1 MGIKRKKK
9 VGARPQKV
17 NIRKEGTS
25 ASRGLEVGCAA
36 KDADARSLTAASPA
50 RQLRERGRAAGGIDI
65 RVGYATAAAAGI
77 SGDAAVSCGLPGGSR
92 ALILS
97 DGMGK
102 GIKAAAGSR
111 LVVTRLRRNLKAGMP
126 VAKAIKEVNRYM
138 IEQSE
143 AGSHKCAGGTAFAA
157 IKDGT
162 DFAAT
167 RSGTGYANGQIGN
180 VVEQVNPAL
189 GQSGTVF
196 AATRSGTAFANG
208 QIGKVIE
215 QVNPAS
221 GQVNPAAGQ
230 VSSMAGQGGTD
241 YEDEDFATVDLTVI
255 DRQSCRARFYK
266 MGAATSFIMRQGH
279 VRKIKGAA
287 LPVGIIPRLRLTHI
301 SAVLKEGDLIVMVSD
316 GITDADRK
324 DPEACWLCEY
334 LSRNIYREDFDA
346 GRLSARQI
354 AADILAEAEARY
366 GGRERDDLTVAAALI
381 VKAAQTVQRDE
392 E

>member
-1 MGIKRKKK
+1 MGTKRKKK

-17 NIRKEGTS
+17 NIRKEGIS
-25 ASRGLEVGCAA
+25 ASRGLEGGCAVR
-36 KDADARSLTAASPA
+36 DAATRSLTAARPA
-50 RQLRERGRAAGGIDI
+50 APAAPVREGGRACGGIDI
-65 RVGYATAAAAGI
+65 RVGYAAAAAAGI
-77 SGDAAVSCGLPGGSR
+77 SGDAAASCGLPGGSR

-138 IEQSE
+138 IEQAE
-143 AGSHKCAGGTAFAA
+143 AASLKSPGGTDFANGQTGSA
-157 IKDGT
+157 VEQVNPTPGQGGT
-162 DFAAT
+162 DFAA
-167 RSGTGYANGQIGN
+167 GQC
-180 VVEQVNPAL
+180 
-189 GQSGTVF
+189 
-196 AATRSGTAFANG
+196 
-208 QIGKVIE
+208 
-215 QVNPAS
+215 
-221 GQVNPAAGQ
+221 
-230 VSSMAGQGGTD
+230 SSDCA
-241 YEDEDFATVDLTVI
+241 DEDFATVDLTVI

-266 MGAATSFIMRQGH
+266 MGAATSFIMRQGR

-316 GITDADRK
+316 GITDADRQ
-324 DPEACWLCEY
+324 DPEACWLCDY
-334 LSRNIYREDFDA
+334 LSQNIYRDNFDA

-354 AADILAEAEARY
+354 AADILTEAEARY

-381 VKAAQTVQRDE
+381 VKATQTVQGNE

>member
-1 MGIKRKKK
+1 MGTKRKKK
-9 VGARPQKV
+9 VGARPQKM

-25 ASRGLEVGCAA
+25 ASCGLEGGCAVR
-36 KDADARSLTAASPA
+36 DAATRSLTAARPA
-50 RQLRERGRAAGGIDI
+50 APAAPVREGGRACGGIEI
-65 RVGYATAAAAGI
+65 RVGYAAAAAAGI
-77 SGDAAVSCGLPGGSR
+77 SGDAAASCGLPGGSR

-138 IEQSE
+138 IEQAE
-143 AGSHKCAGGTAFAA
+143 AASLKSPG
-157 IKDGT
+157 GT
-162 DFAAT
+162 DFA
-167 RSGTGYANGQIGN
+167 NGQTGSA
-180 VVEQVNPAL
+180 VEQVNPA
-189 GQSGTVF
+189 
-196 AATRSGTAFANG
+196 
-208 QIGKVIE
+208 
-215 QVNPAS
+215 P
-221 GQVNPAAGQ
+221 
-230 VSSMAGQGGTD
+230 GQGGTD
-241 YEDEDFATVDLTVI
+241 FAAGQCSSDCADEDFATVDLTVI

-266 MGAATSFIMRQGH
+266 MGAATSFIMRQGR

-324 DPEACWLCEY
+324 DPEACWLCDY
-334 LSRNIYREDFDA
+334 LSQNIYKEDFDA

-354 AADILAEAEARY
+354 AADILKEAETRY

-381 VKAAQTVQRDE
+381 VKATQTVQRDE

>member
-1 MGIKRKKK
+1 M
-9 VGARPQKV
+9 

-25 ASRGLEVGCAA
+25 ASCGLEGGCAVR
-36 KDADARSLTAASPA
+36 DAATRSLTAARPA
-50 RQLRERGRAAGGIDI
+50 APVREGGRACGGIDI
-65 RVGYATAAAAGI
+65 RVGYAAAAAAGI
-77 SGDAAVSCGLPGGSR
+77 SGDAAASCGLPGGSR

-138 IEQSE
+138 IEQAE
-143 AGSHKCAGGTAFAA
+143 AASLKSPGGTDFANGQTGSA
-157 IKDGT
+157 VEQVNPTPGQGGT
-162 DFAAT
+162 DFAA
-167 RSGTGYANGQIGN
+167 GQC
-180 VVEQVNPAL
+180 
-189 GQSGTVF
+189 
-196 AATRSGTAFANG
+196 
-208 QIGKVIE
+208 
-215 QVNPAS
+215 
-221 GQVNPAAGQ
+221 
-230 VSSMAGQGGTD
+230 SSDCA
-241 YEDEDFATVDLTVI
+241 DEDFATVDLTVI

-266 MGAATSFIMRQGH
+266 MGAATSFIMRQGR

-324 DPEACWLCEY
+324 DPEACWLCDY
-334 LSRNIYREDFDA
+334 LSQNIYRDNFDA

-354 AADILAEAEARY
+354 AADILTEAETRY

-381 VKAAQTVQRDE
+381 VKATQTVQGNE

>member
-1 MGIKRKKK
+1 MGTKRKKK

-25 ASRGLEVGCAA
+25 ASCGLEGGCAVR
-36 KDADARSLTAASPA
+36 DAATRSLTAARPA
-50 RQLRERGRAAGGIDI
+50 APVREGGRACGGIDIDI
-65 RVGYATAAAAGI
+65 RVGYAAAAAAGI
-77 SGDAAVSCGLPGGSR
+77 SGDAAASCGLPGGSR

-138 IEQSE
+138 IEQAE
-143 AGSHKCAGGTAFAA
+143 AASLKSPGGTDFANGQTGSA
-157 IKDGT
+157 VEQVNPTPGQGGT
-162 DFAAT
+162 DFAA
-167 RSGTGYANGQIGN
+167 GQC
-180 VVEQVNPAL
+180 
-189 GQSGTVF
+189 
-196 AATRSGTAFANG
+196 
-208 QIGKVIE
+208 
-215 QVNPAS
+215 
-221 GQVNPAAGQ
+221 
-230 VSSMAGQGGTD
+230 SSDCA
-241 YEDEDFATVDLTVI
+241 DEDFATVDLTVI

-266 MGAATSFIMRQGH
+266 MGAATSFIMRQGR

-324 DPEACWLCEY
+324 DPEACWLCDY
-334 LSRNIYREDFDA
+334 LSQNIYRDNFDA

-354 AADILAEAEARY
+354 AADILTEAEARY

-381 VKAAQTVQRDE
+381 VKATQTVQGNE

>member
-1 MGIKRKKK
+1 M
-9 VGARPQKV
+9 
-17 NIRKEGTS
+17 NIRKEGIS
-25 ASRGLEVGCAA
+25 ASRGLEGGCAVREA
-36 KDADARSLTAASPA
+36 ATRSLTAARPAAPA
-50 RQLRERGRAAGGIDI
+50 REGGRACGGIDI
-65 RVGYATAAAAGI
+65 RVGYAAAAAAGI
-77 SGDAAVSCGLPGGSR
+77 SGDAAASCGLPGGSR

-138 IEQSE
+138 IEQAE
-143 AGSHKCAGGTAFAA
+143 AASLKSPGGTDFANGQTGSA
-157 IKDGT
+157 VEQVNPTPGQGGT
-162 DFAAT
+162 DFAA
-167 RSGTGYANGQIGN
+167 GQC
-180 VVEQVNPAL
+180 
-189 GQSGTVF
+189 
-196 AATRSGTAFANG
+196 
-208 QIGKVIE
+208 
-215 QVNPAS
+215 
-221 GQVNPAAGQ
+221 
-230 VSSMAGQGGTD
+230 SSDCA
-241 YEDEDFATVDLTVI
+241 DEDFATVDLTVI

-266 MGAATSFIMRQGH
+266 MGAATSFIMRQGR

-316 GITDADRK
+316 GITDADRE
-324 DPEACWLCEY
+324 DTEACWLCDY
-334 LSRNIYREDFDA
+334 LSQNIYRDNFDA

-354 AADILAEAEARY
+354 AADILTEAETRY

-381 VKAAQTVQRDE
+381 VKATQTVQGNE

>member
-1 MGIKRKKK
+1 MGTKRKKK

-25 ASRGLEVGCAA
+25 ARCGHAGGCAGR
-36 KDADARSLTAASPA
+36 DDDARNLTAARPA
-50 RQLRERGRAAGGIDI
+50 APVREGGRACGGIEI
-65 RVGYATAAAAGI
+65 KVGYAAAAAAGI
-77 SGDAAVSCGLPGGSR
+77 SGDAAASCGLPGGSR

-138 IEQSE
+138 IEQAE
-143 AGSHKCAGGTAFAA
+143 TASHKRASGTAFAV
-157 IKDGT
+157 IQGKVQDGT
-162 DFAAT
+162 DFA
-167 RSGTGYANGQIGN
+167 
-180 VVEQVNPAL
+180 
-189 GQSGTVF
+189 
-196 AATRSGTAFANG
+196 
-208 QIGKVIE
+208 VI
-215 QVNPAS
+215 QD
-221 GQVNPAAGQ
+221 
-230 VSSMAGQGGTD
+230 GTD
-241 YEDEDFATVDLTVI
+241 YGDEDFATVDLTVI

-324 DPEACWLCEY
+324 DPEACWLCDY

-381 VKAAQTVQRDE
+381 VKATQTVQGNE

>member
-1 MGIKRKKK
+1 MGTKRKKK

-25 ASRGLEVGCAA
+25 ASCGLEGGCAVR
-36 KDADARSLTAASPA
+36 DAATRSLTAARPA
-50 RQLRERGRAAGGIDI
+50 APAAPVREGGRACGGIDI
-65 RVGYATAAAAGI
+65 RVGYAAAAAAGI
-77 SGDAAVSCGLPGGSR
+77 SGDAAASCGLPGGSR

-138 IEQSE
+138 IEQAE
-143 AGSHKCAGGTAFAA
+143 AASLKSPGGTDFANGQTGSA
-157 IKDGT
+157 VEQVNPTPGQGGT
-162 DFAAT
+162 DFAA
-167 RSGTGYANGQIGN
+167 GQC
-180 VVEQVNPAL
+180 
-189 GQSGTVF
+189 
-196 AATRSGTAFANG
+196 
-208 QIGKVIE
+208 
-215 QVNPAS
+215 
-221 GQVNPAAGQ
+221 
-230 VSSMAGQGGTD
+230 SSDCA
-241 YEDEDFATVDLTVI
+241 DEDFATVDLTVI

-266 MGAATSFIMRQGH
+266 MGAATSFIMRQGR

-316 GITDADRK
+316 GITDADMQ
-324 DPEACWLCEY
+324 DPEACWLCDY
-334 LSRNIYREDFDA
+334 LSQNIYRDNFDA

-354 AADILAEAEARY
+354 AADILTEAEARY

-381 VKAAQTVQRDE
+381 VKATQTVQGNE

>member
-1 MGIKRKKK
+1 MGTKRKKK

-25 ASRGLEVGCAA
+25 ASCGLEGGCAVR
-36 KDADARSLTAASPA
+36 DAATRSLTAARPA
-50 RQLRERGRAAGGIDI
+50 APAAPVREGGRACGGIEI
-65 RVGYATAAAAGI
+65 RVGYAAAAAAGI
-77 SGDAAVSCGLPGGSR
+77 SGDAAASCGLPGGSR

-111 LVVTRLRRNLKAGMP
+111 LVVTRLSRNLKAGMP

-138 IEQSE
+138 IEH
-143 AGSHKCAGGTAFAA
+143 AVAA
-157 IKDGT
+157 SLKSPDGT
-162 DFAAT
+162 DFA
-167 RSGTGYANGQIGN
+167 NGQTGSA
-180 VVEQVNPAL
+180 VEQVNP
-189 GQSGTVF
+189 T
-196 AATRSGTAFANG
+196 
-208 QIGKVIE
+208 
-215 QVNPAS
+215 P
-221 GQVNPAAGQ
+221 
-230 VSSMAGQGGTD
+230 GQGGTD
-241 YEDEDFATVDLTVI
+241 FAAGQCSSDCADEDFATVDLTVI

-266 MGAATSFIMRQGH
+266 MGAATSFIMRQGR

-316 GITDADRK
+316 GITDADRQ
-324 DPEACWLCEY
+324 DPEACWLCDY
-334 LSRNIYREDFDA
+334 LSQNIYRDNFDA

-354 AADILAEAEARY
+354 AADILTEAEARY

-381 VKAAQTVQRDE
+381 VKATQTVQGNE

>member
-17 NIRKEGTS
+17 NIRKEGIS
-25 ASRGLEVGCAA
+25 ASRGLEGGCAVR
-36 KDADARSLTAASPA
+36 DAATRSLTAARPAAPA
-50 RQLRERGRAAGGIDI
+50 REGGRAFGGIDI
-65 RVGYATAAAAGI
+65 RVGYAAAAAAGI
-77 SGDAAVSCGLPGGSR
+77 SGDAAASCGLPGGSR

-138 IEQSE
+138 IEQAE
-143 AGSHKCAGGTAFAA
+143 AASLKSPGGTDFANGQTGSA
-157 IKDGT
+157 VEQVNPTPGQGGT
-162 DFAAT
+162 DFAA
-167 RSGTGYANGQIGN
+167 GQC
-180 VVEQVNPAL
+180 
-189 GQSGTVF
+189 
-196 AATRSGTAFANG
+196 
-208 QIGKVIE
+208 
-215 QVNPAS
+215 
-221 GQVNPAAGQ
+221 
-230 VSSMAGQGGTD
+230 SSDCA
-241 YEDEDFATVDLTVI
+241 DEDFATVDLTVI

-266 MGAATSFIMRQGH
+266 MGAATSFIMRQGR

-316 GITDADRK
+316 GITDADMQ
-324 DPEACWLCEY
+324 DPEACWLCDY
-334 LSRNIYREDFDA
+334 LSQNIYRDNFDA

-354 AADILAEAEARY
+354 AADILTEAETRY

-381 VKAAQTVQRDE
+381 VKATQTVQGNE

>member
-1 MGIKRKKK
+1 MGTKRKKK

-17 NIRKEGTS
+17 NIRKDGIS
-25 ASRGLEVGCAA
+25 ASRGLEDGCAVR
-36 KDADARSLTAASPA
+36 DAATRSLTAARPA
-50 RQLRERGRAAGGIDI
+50 APVREGGRACGGIDI
-65 RVGYATAAAAGI
+65 RVGYAAAAAAGI
-77 SGDAAVSCGLPGGSR
+77 SGDAAASCGLPGGSR

-138 IEQSE
+138 IEQAE
-143 AGSHKCAGGTAFAA
+143 AASLKSPGGTDFANGQTGSA
-157 IKDGT
+157 VEQVNPTPGQGGT
-162 DFAAT
+162 DFAA
-167 RSGTGYANGQIGN
+167 GQC
-180 VVEQVNPAL
+180 
-189 GQSGTVF
+189 
-196 AATRSGTAFANG
+196 
-208 QIGKVIE
+208 
-215 QVNPAS
+215 
-221 GQVNPAAGQ
+221 
-230 VSSMAGQGGTD
+230 SSDCA
-241 YEDEDFATVDLTVI
+241 DEDFATVDLTVI

-266 MGAATSFIMRQGH
+266 MGAATSFIMRQGR

-324 DPEACWLCEY
+324 DPEACWLCDY
-334 LSRNIYREDFDA
+334 LSQNIYRDNFDA

-354 AADILAEAEARY
+354 AADILTEAEARY

-381 VKAAQTVQRDE
+381 VKATQTVQGNE

>member
-1 MGIKRKKK
+1 MGTKRKKK
-9 VGARPQKV
+9 VGARPQKM

-25 ASRGLEVGCAA
+25 ASCGLEGGCAVR
-36 KDADARSLTAASPA
+36 DAATRSLTAARPA
-50 RQLRERGRAAGGIDI
+50 APAAPVREGGRACGGIDI
-65 RVGYATAAAAGI
+65 RVGYAAAAAAGI
-77 SGDAAVSCGLPGGSR
+77 SGDAAASCGLPGGSR

-138 IEQSE
+138 IEQAE
-143 AGSHKCAGGTAFAA
+143 AASLKSPG
-157 IKDGT
+157 GT
-162 DFAAT
+162 DFAAGQC
-167 RSGTGYANGQIGN
+167 SSDYA
-180 VVEQVNPAL
+180 E
-189 GQSGTVF
+189 
-196 AATRSGTAFANG
+196 
-208 QIGKVIE
+208 
-215 QVNPAS
+215 
-221 GQVNPAAGQ
+221 
-230 VSSMAGQGGTD
+230 
-241 YEDEDFATVDLTVI
+241 EDFATVDLTVI

-266 MGAATSFIMRQGH
+266 MGAATSFIMRQGR

-316 GITDADRK
+316 GITDADRE
-324 DPEACWLCEY
+324 DTEACWLCDY
-334 LSRNIYREDFDA
+334 LSKNIYREDFDA
-346 GRLSARQI
+346 DRLSARQI
-354 AADILAEAEARY
+354 AADILKEAETRY

-381 VKAAQTVQRDE
+381 VKATQTVQRDE